1 MQRYSIA
8 YMPEPGRPVPTAAEI
23 FRLLGLT
30 PVERPDL
37 WKLLTHLDHASASL
51 VIIGAPA
58 DLGQTPFEAALVLWL
73 CAARGLSVHIVSSK
87 TQIVAE
93 AAAEHGQRV
102 YRTTADFAE
111 LATQLLARP

>member
-1 MQRYSIA
+1 MPRYSIA
-8 YMPEPGRPVPTAAEI
+8 YMPEPGRPVPTAVEI

-30 PVERPDL
+30 PSERPDL
-37 WKLLTHLDHASASL
+37 WKLLTHLDQADASL
-51 VIIGAPA
+51 VIVGAPT

-73 CAARGLSVHIVSSK
+73 CAARGLSVHIVASK
-87 TQIVAE
+87 TQLVAE

-111 LATQLLARP
+111 LATHLLQRP

>member
-1 MQRYSIA
+1 MQRYAIA

-30 PVERPDL
+30 SSERPDL
-37 WKLLTHLDHASASL
+37 WKLLTHLDHAAASL
-51 VIIGAPA
+51 IIVGAPT

-73 CAARGLSVHIVSSK
+73 CAARDLSVHIVSSK
-87 TQIVAE
+87 TQIVAGV
-93 AAAEHGQRV
+93 AAEHGQRV

-111 LATQLLARP
+111 LATHLLQRP